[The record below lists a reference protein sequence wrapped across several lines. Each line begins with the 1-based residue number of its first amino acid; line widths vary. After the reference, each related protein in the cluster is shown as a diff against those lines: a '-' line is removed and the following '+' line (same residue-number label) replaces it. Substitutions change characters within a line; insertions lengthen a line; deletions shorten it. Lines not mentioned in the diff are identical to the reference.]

1 MNRRIG
7 IAGTAAVL
15 TLLTTAVSCASNDS
29 GSVGL
34 GPAATTTTSPT
45 TTSPTTTVPTT
56 VVGATTTPS
65 TPPTT
70 PSTPTTIAPA
80 PPEDLTGFQTDNYR
94 RERPL
99 AVPPVPLVTGIRAA
113 AHNGFERVVF
123 DMSALPAA
131 DAVRFVDKV
140 TADGSGLPVTVA
152 GSAYLLVRL
161 EEAQAHTDAGA
172 PLLSMR
178 TSPGLS
184 AVKEIVM
191 AGDFEGYVTIAIGL
205 GTRTP
210 FRVIELTNPARV
222 VVDVLL

>member
-15 TLLTTAVSCASNDS
+15 TLLTTAVSCASNGS

-45 TTSPTTTVPTT
+45 TTVPTT
-56 VVGATTTPS
+56 VIGGTTPS
-65 TPPTT
+65 TSPPTT
-70 PSTPTTIAPA
+70 PTTTAPA

-205 GTRTP
+205 GKRTP